1 MDYLRFHYLV
11 LEKFVGKEE
20 HQVVEGNDFQMRW
33 VLNLV
38 LKGQNFGWQ
47 REGDS
52 CLTDTRSL
60 REFSKDCVW
69 NIMNELIRLQKSF
82 WLSGRLAKK
91 IVLYDSTLTFSRSVR
106 IL

>member
-1 MDYLRFHYLV
+1 MKFKTAEVLAPGHVNGLFKVPLL
-11 LEKFVGKEE
+11 LEKFVGREE

-52 CLTDTRSL
+52 RLTDTRSL
-60 REFSKDCVW
+60 REFSKDCLW
-69 NIMNELIRLQKSF
+69 TIMNELIRRQKSF
-82 WLSGRLAKK
+82 WKQSAM
-91 IVLYDSTLTFSRSVR
+91 
-106 IL
+106 

>member
-1 MDYLRFHYLV
+1 MDYLKFHYLV

-69 NIMNELIRLQKSF
+69 NKMNELIRLQKSF
-82 WLSGRLAKK
+82 WKQSAM
-91 IVLYDSTLTFSRSVR
+91 
-106 IL
+106 